1 MKYFLMIALLAGCAL
16 VGAVRAEESTGGPG
30 LRHTWWRVS
39 FETPVPFAAPAEIGL
54 DAVALAHPPDT
65 GKGVG
70 RIEIVLAAAPKDM
83 VDGMGM
89 NDDELLGYFKTTFM
103 GLSTPAA
110 RKTERAF
117 LGHAVAGGAQSTSIP
132 RARNVES
139 YLVPLAGGAKLFL
152 AVSSDPAVPAADV
165 EAVLAVL
172 ARTLNQVEE
181 K

>member
-1 MKYFLMIALLAGCAL
+1 MKYFLIIGLLAGCAL
-16 VGAVRAEESTGGPG
+16 VGAVRAEKAMGGPG

-54 DAVALAHPPDT
+54 EAVALAHPPDT